1 MKYRTR
7 AGECPAA
14 YSRDMTLLFPD
25 IQNDD
30 FQESPTIQQP
40 NSNLQGI
47 YLPGESKQ
55 KKLSFQIVTYN
66 NNHNLSNGITP
77 GDSFCRHTSQSC
89 SSVHTTSIHFTF
101 TIIIII
107 ILLVLASTNSSS

>member
-47 YLPGESKQ
+47 SSYLAEE
-55 KKLSFQIVTYN
+55 LSDS
-66 NNHNLSNGITP
+66 NL
-77 GDSFCRHTSQSC
+77 Q
-89 SSVHTTSIHFTF
+89 
-101 TIIIII
+101 
-107 ILLVLASTNSSS
+107 